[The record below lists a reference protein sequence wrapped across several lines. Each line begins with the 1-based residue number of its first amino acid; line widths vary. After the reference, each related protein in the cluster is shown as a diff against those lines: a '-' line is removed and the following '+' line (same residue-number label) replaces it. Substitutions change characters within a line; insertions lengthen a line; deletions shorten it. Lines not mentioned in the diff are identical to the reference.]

1 MILCL
6 FFVFGSAAVAVDPS
20 SITELVP
27 MGHTTGIKLFS
38 DGVMVVGLTGVETA
52 AGQVSPGEQAGIAQG
67 DVIQKINGKTVKSNE
82 QLKAMIASAEG
93 KEIQMDISR
102 NGEAVSV
109 KLTPVK
115 DMQGEFKAGI
125 WIRDSMA
132 GIGTLTFYDPTNN
145 IFGALGHGICDS
157 DTNALVPFGSGSLME
172 SKVIDVKKGTPGNP
186 GELVG
191 DYNLQEDSGILF
203 DNTDSGIF
211 GNLNC
216 EALVK
221 GRKPI
226 PVAKR
231 DEIKVGPATILSN
244 IEGDQVTEY
253 SIEIT
258 RIFPDQGQDTK
269 NMMIKVTD
277 AKLIEKTGGIV
288 QGMSGSP
295 ILQNGKLVG
304 AVTHVLVND
313 PQKGYG
319 ILIENMIRTGFDR
332 NSKDASGTM
341 SNLPEQI

>member
-1 MILCL
+1 M
-6 FFVFGSAAVAVDPS
+6 
-20 SITELVP
+20 
-27 MGHTTGIKLFS
+27 
-38 DGVMVVGLTGVETA
+38 
-52 AGQVSPGEQAGIAQG
+52 
-67 DVIQKINGKTVKSNE
+67 
-82 QLKAMIASAEG
+82 
-93 KEIQMDISR
+93 
-102 NGEAVSV
+102 
-109 KLTPVK
+109 
-115 DMQGEFKAGI
+115 
-125 WIRDSMA
+125 
-132 GIGTLTFYDPTNN
+132 
-145 IFGALGHGICDS
+145 
-157 DTNALVPFGSGSLME
+157 
-172 SKVIDVKKGTPGNP
+172 
-186 GELVG
+186 
-191 DYNLQEDSGILF
+191 
-203 DNTDSGIF
+203 
-211 GNLNC
+211 
-216 EALVK
+216 
-221 GRKPI
+221 
-226 PVAKR
+226 
-231 DEIKVGPATILSN
+231 GPATILSN